1 MSESV
6 NSNKILE
13 NGTLL
18 ETSMSL
24 AYEAANKFDFASRF
38 AKEFGLLLMGQAI
51 KHFNITGIKDRAYSH
66 LALYVD
72 PGMGKDFAWKL
83 IETSEIFP
91 TDIIR
96 ITRLDRVT
104 SAALVG
110 TISESQIVPP
120 PVATDSIIFAGE
132 FSTLMNKREA
142 EEISADLRVLL
153 ETGEYSR
160 RLAKVVGLK
169 EVLLDPNRKS
179 QLEAQIEKCKSMG
192 VILDLDIG
200 EIHVESTCSW
210 IASSARFGCGTIT
223 GKPLLNLGDLD
234 RFRWLSFLPT
244 SEERRKLVAE
254 VGSLPPVNLNQN
266 LVNAVN
272 EAWRKT
278 FCAVKEL
285 SQNGNLSIP
294 RDEASYIARKNAW
307 EQTVEEMKR
316 LYPEITEQHERILI
330 NLRSHSEFNR
340 LMYQFA
346 ATKQFQRAY
355 AIGLQKPEQFIL
367 DIEEDS
373 AFAKQHFLYEN
384 TPGMLDVIE
393 DVLHKQPIRRKRPR
407 LSEIG
412 EEIILKILQNGSKT
426 REAFIDPIKKAGISV
441 ATLDCVILP
450 GLIQKSAICKPKHNL
465 YLLKQN
471 CLECEYNQMCST
483 LN

>member
-1 MSESV
+1 MKEADV
-6 NSNKILE
+6 ETLLK

-38 AKEFGLLLMGQAI
+38 AKEFVLLFMGQAI
-51 KHFNITGIKDRAYSH
+51 KHFDITGIKDRGYSH
-66 LALYVD
+66 LAVYCD

-83 IETSEIFP
+83 IETSGIFP
-91 TDIIR
+91 TDVVR

-104 SAALVG
+104 VASLVG
-110 TISESQIVPP
+110 TISENQIVPP

-142 EEISADLRVLL
+142 EEISADFRVLL

-169 EVLLDPNRKS
+169 EVLLNPNRKS
-179 QLEAQIEKCKSMG
+179 QLEAQIEKCKMMG
-192 VILDLDIG
+192 VELDLDIG
-200 EIHVESTCSW
+200 EIHVQSSCSW
-210 IASSARFGCGTIT
+210 IASSARFGSGTTT
-223 GKPLLNLGDLD
+223 GRPLLNLGDLD

-254 VGSLPPVNLNQN
+254 VGSLPPVTLNQD
-266 LVNAVN
+266 LVDAVN

-278 FCAVKEL
+278 FYAVKDL
-285 SQNGNLSIP
+285 AKDGCLPIP
-294 RDEASYIARKNAW
+294 RDEVSYLARKNIW
-307 EQTVEEMKR
+307 EQTEEEMKR

-340 LMYQFA
+340 IMYQFA

-355 AIGLQKPEQFIL
+355 AMGLRSPEQFIL
-367 DIEEDS
+367 NVEEDG

-384 TPGMLDVIE
+384 VPGLLDVVDDI
-393 DVLHKQPIRRKRPR
+393 VHKQPLRRKRPR

-412 EEIILKILQNGSKT
+412 KEIVLNLLQNGPKT
-426 REAFIDPIKKAGISV
+426 RDAFIEPIKKAGISV
-441 ATLDCVILP
+441 STLDCTILP
-450 GLIQKSAICKPKHNL
+450 ELIRKSTICKPKHNL

-471 CLECEYNQMCST
+471 CLECEFNEICMT